1 MRWSK
6 ILGEAQAMIAKIC
19 IVGLMICGMAMGQTA
34 SGPAA
39 GVSQTAGAAKATAY
53 AFEVVSIRQ
62 NVSDMQGNN
71 LQEVM
76 GKPTADGYR
85 MINLPIGIVIMTAYV
100 PQVGGAAFYSAG
112 QVKGLPDWVNS
123 EHYDIDAR
131 ISDADR
137 AAWQNPTE
145 QKLMSQAMLQAM
157 LVERCKLA
165 VHREIKDA
173 SVYSLVVGKSG
184 IKFKETDPTME
195 HPDGTKLPWGGVVA
209 NSTDG
214 RTMSFYGTSMASLA
228 SLLSNILSGMGLHEG
243 IVQDKTELTGRY
255 DFVIKFPPIE
265 PRGQSEAQGAPALDD
280 PSLVAFT
287 AVAALGLKLEKDKG
301 QVETL
306 VIDHIERPSAN

>member
-1 MRWSK
+1 V
-6 ILGEAQAMIAKIC
+6 APAK
-19 IVGLMICGMAMGQTA
+19 
-34 SGPAA
+34 
-39 GVSQTAGAAKATAY
+39 AY

-62 NVSDMQGNN
+62 NISDV
-71 LQEVM
+71 EWEI

-85 MINLPIGIVIMTAYV
+85 MVKSTLGLVINTAYV
-100 PQVGGAAFYSAG
+100 PQVGGAAFYSPG
-112 QVKGLPDWVNS
+112 QIKGLPEWVNS
-123 EHYDIDAR
+123 ESYDIDAR
-131 ISDADR
+131 ISDVDR
-137 AAWQNPTE
+137 AAWKNPAE
-145 QKLMSQAMLQAM
+145 QKVMLQSM
-157 LVERCKLA
+157 LQTMLAERCKLA
-165 VHREIKDA
+165 VHREIRDA
-173 SVYSLVVGKSG
+173 SVYSLVAGKSG
-184 IKFKETDPTME
+184 IKFKETDPTVE
-195 HPDGTKLPWGGVVA
+195 HPEGMKLPWGGVVV
-209 NSTDG
+209 NSRDDKG
-214 RTMSFYGTSMASLA
+214 YYMSMYDASMASLA